1 MILSV
6 SGVVLSGVALFF
18 LYRNG
23 RTTLLTA
30 VVAVLFGF
38 MLASTGM
45 APAIHSLLNGGA
57 HAASSVR
64 P

>member
-1 MILSV
+1 MVLSV
-6 SGVVLSGVALFF
+6 SGVVLFGAVLYF

-30 VVAVLFGF
+30 VVAILFGF
-38 MLASTGM
+38 MLASTGV
-45 APAIHSLLNGGA
+45 APAIHSLLDDGA